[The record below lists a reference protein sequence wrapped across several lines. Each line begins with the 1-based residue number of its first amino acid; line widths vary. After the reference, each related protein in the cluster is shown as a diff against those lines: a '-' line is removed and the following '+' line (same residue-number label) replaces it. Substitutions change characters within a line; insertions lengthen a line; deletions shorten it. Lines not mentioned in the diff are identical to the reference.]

1 MFNGTDTAAFKIRY
15 KLTTILFNVISDVL
29 SQNFTPLRGPHF
41 IML

>member
-1 MFNGTDTAAFKIRY
+1 MLTGKDTAGFEIRY
-15 KLTTILFNVISDVL
+15 KLTIFLFNVISDVL